1 MEGKGNFYVNSEDPI
16 KLEDY
21 AGNFGNVFE
30 TLPLRSQ
37 RAVG

>member
-1 MEGKGNFYVNSEDPI
+1 MEGKGNFYVKSVDPI

-30 TLPLRSQ
+30 TLPLRSH
-37 RAVG
+37 RALD

>member
-1 MEGKGNFYVNSEDPI
+1 MEGTANFYVKSEGPI

-30 TLPLRSQ
+30 TLPLRSH
-37 RAVG
+37 RAAD